1 MMKNRSGKECV
12 PGIQP
17 NFFKNKAFK
26 EYPYRDED
34 CTFNSQVFK
43 EAI

>member
-17 NFFKNKAFK
+17 NFFKNQAFNKA
-26 EYPYRDED
+26 PR
-34 CTFNSQVFK
+34 
-43 EAI
+43 